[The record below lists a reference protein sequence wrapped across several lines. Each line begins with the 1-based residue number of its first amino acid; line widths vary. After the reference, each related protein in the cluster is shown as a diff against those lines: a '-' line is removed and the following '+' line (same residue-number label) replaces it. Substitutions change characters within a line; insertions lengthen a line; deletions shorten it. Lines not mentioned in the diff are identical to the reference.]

1 MSDDRESVVLDRI
14 EAFRRRRPRLVDE
27 VVTLAHGAG
36 GKASAALIDAVFVDA
51 FSPGERAPLVDAATP
66 TLPSGERLAFSTDSF
81 VVQPRHFP
89 GGSIGHLAV
98 HGTVN
103 DLAVMGARP
112 AWLSVAFVIEE
123 GFEIAELRVI
133 VEHMATAAAE
143 AGVAIVTGD
152 TKVVGKGAADGLY
165 ITTAGVGVLP
175 ADRRLGADLV
185 QPGDV
190 VLVSGTLADHGMA
203 VMLARGDL
211 ALEADIRSDT
221 APLAGL
227 VADVLHAAP
236 STRWMRDPTRGGVA
250 TICNELAQDTR
261 LAIVLDEAALPIDA
275 AVVGACDLLGIDP
288 LYVANEGKV
297 VVVVPPEEA
306 DAALAAM
313 RAHPFGV
320 AAARIG
326 EVRAEPESLVVLLT
340 TFGGTRI
347 VDMLVGDPL
356 PRIC

>member
-1 MSDDRESVVLDRI
+1 MPDDREAAVLDRI
-14 EAFRRRRPRLVDE
+14 EKFRRRRPRLTDE

-51 FSPGERAPLVDAATP
+51 FSQGERAPLADAATP
-66 TLPSGERLAFSTDSF
+66 SLPGGQRLAFSTDSF

-103 DLAVMGARP
+103 DLAVMGAHP
-112 AWLSVAFVIEE
+112 AWLSAAFVIEE
-123 GFEIAELRVI
+123 GFEVAELRTI
-133 VEHMATAAAE
+133 VEHMAAAA
-143 AGVAIVTGD
+143 ADSGVAIVTGD

-165 ITTAGVGVLP
+165 ITTAGVGVVP
-175 ADRRLGADLV
+175 TGRTLGAHLV
-185 QPGDV
+185 EPGDV
-190 VLVSGTLADHGMA
+190 VLVSGSLADHGMA

-211 ALEADIRSDT
+211 ALDADIRSDT
-221 APLAGL
+221 ASMNDLVEGVLA
-227 VADVLHAAP
+227 AAP
-236 STRWMRDPTRGGVA
+236 STHWMRDPTRGGVA
-250 TICNELAQDTR
+250 TVCNELAHDTQ
-261 LAIVLDEAALPIDA
+261 LAIVLDEAALPLDP

-297 VVVVPPEEA
+297 VVVVPAQEA
-306 DAALAAM
+306 DAALTAM
-313 RAHPFGV
+313 RAHPLGA

-326 EVRAEPESLVVLLT
+326 EVRADPEGLVVLLT